1 MRNAGDQPCPRPSL
15 HLLAGTWLVL
25 RTQPGSPTL
34 QLSSTGCGVHLRGDW
49 GHTGGWAPFLVRERH
64 SARVSSPCLRWKVG
78 RSPRRAGEEKAAVS

>member
-1 MRNAGDQPCPRPSL
+1 MTLQEEPALCRRAPCGVCKGTKASSNHKGAGGAMRSAGDQPCPRPSL

-49 GHTGGWAPFLVRERH
+49 GHAGG
-64 SARVSSPCLRWKVG
+64 
-78 RSPRRAGEEKAAVS
+78 